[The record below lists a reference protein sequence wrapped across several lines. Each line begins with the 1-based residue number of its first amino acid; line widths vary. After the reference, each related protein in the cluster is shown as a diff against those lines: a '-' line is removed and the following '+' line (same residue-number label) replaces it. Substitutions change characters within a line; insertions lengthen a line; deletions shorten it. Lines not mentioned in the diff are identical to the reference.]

1 MKESSRSIFNKD
13 MRSKCKA
20 YTSNPPTNTKL
31 FARILEKFDILYN
44 FILLDSKYLK
54 FLPNIADIQNE
65 LDFFEYK
72 NKIEQLEKLIHAY
85 TAAIIN
91 SVSHSDVQSDTH
103 SKINDDTNPPSTD
116 LLNLYKYY
124 MLFSGLK
131 IMNVSSLKKSDI
143 YSFLKEFIPNPI
155 IILVKTLT
163 GKHIKVC
170 INHYEQIE
178 DLTLKIQEQE
188 GVPVSQQRLVFAG
201 KQLELTSSIMSYNI
215 KSDDIVHL
223 VLSLR
228 GGMHHKSSTGIERS
242 GIERFF
248 FHIRCQDIHAY
259 DNQTNDGSKK
269 LTEFDPD
276 LCLHSTDKTD
286 LIFPPVNFPC
296 FPFIITYNKKTIE
309 ICDITSY
316 TQLHESIQNAFEYRI
331 PRRYVIYCSI
341 VNYRHDDCS
350 NDTIKIFGTMVKQ

>member
-1 MKESSRSIFNKD
+1 MAESSRSIFNKD
-13 MRSKCKA
+13 MRNKCKA
-20 YTSNPPTNTKL
+20 YTSNTPTNPKL
-31 FARILEKFDILYN
+31 FARILERFDILYK

-85 TAAIIN
+85 TATIIN
-91 SVSHSDVQSDTH
+91 SVSNSDATSDAH
-103 SKINDDTNPPSTD
+103 SKINDDTHPPSTILID
-116 LLNLYKYY
+116 LYKYY

-143 YSFLKEFIPNPI
+143 YSFLKKFIPNPI

-163 GKHIKVC
+163 GKHIEVC

-201 KQLELTSSIMSYNI
+201 KQLELTRLIMSYNI
-215 KSDDIVHL
+215 QRNDIVCL

-228 GGMHHKSSTGIERS
+228 GGMHHKTSTGKDL
-242 GIERFF
+242 FF
-248 FHIRCQDIHAY
+248 FHVRRQDIHEY
-259 DNQTNDGSKK
+259 DNQTNDVSKK
-269 LTEFDPD
+269 ITEFDPE
-276 LCLHSTDKTD
+276 LCLHSIDKTD

-296 FPFIITYNKKTIE
+296 FPFLITYNKKTIE

-316 TQLHESIQNAFEYRI
+316 TQLHESIQIAFEYRI

-341 VNYRHDDCS
+341 VDYGHDGSS

>member
-1 MKESSRSIFNKD
+1 MAESSRLVFN
-13 MRSKCKA
+13 RNIRNKCGA
-20 YTSNPPTNTKL
+20 YTSNIPTNPKVL
-31 FARILEKFDILYN
+31 ARILERLDILYK
-44 FILLDSKYLK
+44 FILLDSRYLK
-54 FLPNIADIQNE
+54 FLPNIPDIQKE

-91 SVSHSDVQSDTH
+91 SVSHSDVQSDAH

-116 LLNLYKYY
+116 IVNLYKYY

-143 YSFLKEFIPNPI
+143 YSFLKRFIPNPI

-228 GGMHHKSSTGIERS
+228 GGMHHKTSTGIDRPS
-242 GIERFF
+242 F

-276 LCLHSTDKTD
+276 LCLHSTDKTEV
-286 LIFPPVNFPC
+286 IFPPVIFPY

-316 TQLHESIQNAFEYRI
+316 TQLHESIQIAFEYRI

-341 VNYRHDDCS
+341 IDYGQDGSSKDM
-350 NDTIKIFGTMVKQ
+350 IKIFGTMVKQ